1 MLIKYL
7 EGRNKR
13 IPIWRPTWA
22 TQQVPGQLHGKSLL
36 QNKERTKQTKELK
49 QQK

>member
-7 EGRNKR
+7 EGRDETYLEA
-13 IPIWRPTWA
+13 TWA
-22 TQQVPGQLHGKSLL
+22 TQQVPGQSKLHGKSLL
-36 QNKERTKQTKELK
+36 QNKEQNKEIK